1 MDLATLTNVVV
12 LQNNFTLWYGK
23 LFIIRIFDLT
33 TDYLVILKY
42 LPTPH
47 FETFLSI
54 RTVTTNYIV

>member
-23 LFIIRIFDLT
+23 LFIIRIT

-54 RTVTTNYIV
+54 RTVTANYIV